1 MKAPRF
7 RIAWVMVAVAIAATN
22 FAAIRAFLE
31 SVSVLGEVLLFGALP
46 MANVLVVGF
55 LIGLRH
61 PGRRPFVQG
70 FELLGAIAL
79 AFYIA
84 PSCFPASHHDIIH
97 NYVSLIIDPVVA
109 IMSRQPNV
117 ISRPTIWFVVVV
129 MLGLPQVIFALIGG
143 LLSQKFVFTIRISR
157 RPLT

>member
-22 FAAIRAFLE
+22 FAAIRAFVE
-31 SVSVLGEVLLFGALP
+31 YVSVLGEVLLFGALP

-61 PGRRPFVQG
+61 SGRRPFLLG
-70 FELLGAIAL
+70 FELFGAIAL

-84 PSCFPASHHDIIH
+84 LSCFPASQRDIIH
-97 NYVSLIIDPVVA
+97 NYVYIVLDPVMA
-109 IMSRQPNV
+109 IMSRQPNL
-117 ISRPTIWFVVVV
+117 ISRPSA
-129 MLGLPQVIFALIGG
+129 G
-143 LLSQKFVFTIRISR
+143 R
-157 RPLT
+157 RFLA